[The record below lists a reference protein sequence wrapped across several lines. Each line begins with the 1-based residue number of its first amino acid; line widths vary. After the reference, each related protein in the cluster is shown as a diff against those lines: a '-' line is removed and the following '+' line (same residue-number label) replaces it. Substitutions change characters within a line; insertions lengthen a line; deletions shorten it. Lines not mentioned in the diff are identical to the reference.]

1 MGQSIIYSNG
11 CDIEL
16 INSEVSSNNDSEEVI
31 FFIDSYVLIN
41 TSIISN
47 NNSAQNLIKS
57 QNTELSINH
66 SLISNN
72 QNNWRTFLSTAW
84 GASDYTN
91 LSLNNVTVAGNT
103 SETLISFDA
112 FYGEITRRILLFII
126 IQEKL
131 E

>member
-72 QNNWRTFLSTAW
+72 QNNWRASTT
-84 GASDYTN
+84 GSIR
-91 LSLNNVTVAGNT
+91 LHK
-103 SETLISFDA
+103 
-112 FYGEITRRILLFII
+112 FII
-126 IQEKL
+126 KQCNCCWQHK
-131 E
+131 